1 MKHIIAY
8 YYFTGNVTSYQL
20 MLIFWK
26 VVSTLEL
33 SLDLWVIGLVNDGA
47 SPNHKLFNLHSTLA
61 GEDEC
66 DVVYKTLNLF
76 VPSRFVYFFADSPH
90 LLKTARNCLYNSGS
104 GSHSRYMWNNG
115 KYLIFSHI
123 ADLFYQD
130 QAVGLHVLPKLTLDH
145 ITLTSYSKMK
155 VRLATQVL
163 SRSVAI
169 ALQWKAETVMFWG
182 LQNFV
187 E

>member
-1 MKHIIAY
+1 MTIYACLDKEDSVATHALAFLVRGLATDMKHIIA

-20 MLIFWK
+20 MPIFWK

-47 SPNHKLFNLHSTLA
+47 SPNRKLFNLHSTLA

-66 DVVYKTLNLF
+66 DVVYKTLNLLA
-76 VPSRFVYFFADSPH
+76 PSRFVYFFTDSPH

-115 KYLIFSHI
+115 KYLLFSHI
-123 ADLFYQD
+123 VDFFIRIKQLGYTCF
-130 QAVGLHVLPKLTLDH
+130 
-145 ITLTSYSKMK
+145 
-155 VRLATQVL
+155 
-163 SRSVAI
+163 
-169 ALQWKAETVMFWG
+169 
-182 LQNFV
+182 QN
-187 E
+187 